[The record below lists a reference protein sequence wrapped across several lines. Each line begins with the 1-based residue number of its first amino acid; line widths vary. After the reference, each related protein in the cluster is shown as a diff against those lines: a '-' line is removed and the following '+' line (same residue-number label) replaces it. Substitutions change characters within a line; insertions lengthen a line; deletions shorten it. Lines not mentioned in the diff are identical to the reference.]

1 MSDPMANV
9 EIQDVLSSIRRL
21 VSEDRRAMRSELKT
35 TSPYPEAPV
44 RNKLVL
50 TSEQRID
57 EAAAPETDPARLEET
72 IAELE
77 AAVAGIGEDFEPDGS
92 EVTPRTDEALDGAFA
107 GGFHVDDWLE
117 ERAGTAAGDAG
128 EEAASENPETGVAA
142 SEVSA
147 SDAPVARSGGD
158 VILLRAKP
166 AAPEAEPEGAELAA
180 AGDGERAASVEDIV
194 AEELVEAALSD
205 DGTQEDE
212 ADDRVGQAAMT
223 PDDAHAA
230 AGTGRAET
238 EDAQTR
244 GDGSEET
251 RDSTPWTRAV
261 PTA

>member
-92 EVTPRTDEALDGAFA
+92 EVTPRTDEALDGVTVHVEQRDMRTL
-107 GGFHVDDWLE
+107 GG
-117 ERAGTAAGDAG
+117 ERPRRRRTEARTAAGDDG
-128 EEAASENPETGVAA
+128 GYTLDPHAASPAMA
-142 SEVSA
+142 MVS
-147 SDAPVARSGGD
+147 
-158 VILLRAKP
+158 
-166 AAPEAEPEGAELAA
+166 
-180 AGDGERAASVEDIV
+180 SVP
-194 AEELVEAALSD
+194 S
-205 DGTQEDE
+205 
-212 ADDRVGQAAMT
+212 
-223 PDDAHAA
+223 
-230 AGTGRAET
+230 
-238 EDAQTR
+238 
-244 GDGSEET
+244 
-251 RDSTPWTRAV
+251 
-261 PTA
+261 